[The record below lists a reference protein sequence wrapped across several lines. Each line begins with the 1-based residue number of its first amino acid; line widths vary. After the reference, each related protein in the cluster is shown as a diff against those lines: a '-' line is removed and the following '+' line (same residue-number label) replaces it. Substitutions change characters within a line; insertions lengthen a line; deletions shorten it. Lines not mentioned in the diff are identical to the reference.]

1 MNIVIVEDEKL
12 VADDLEANL
21 KRLMQQP
28 VQVKQLHSV
37 QESVNYFRAGHKAD
51 LIFCDIQLG
60 DGLSFEVFVQTG
72 TVAPVI
78 FCTAY
83 DAYAL
88 EAFKANGIDYIL
100 KPFTS
105 QMLEQALERYFRL
118 KQVFAPDHS
127 PAYQTLIQ
135 QLHDSGRK
143 AASVLV
149 YKQDKIVPVKFE
161 EVAMAYLAN
170 EVTHLLTFGGK
181 TYYPNKTLD
190 ELEKLG
196 GADYFRVNRQFL
208 VRRNAIADVSSFF
221 SRRLSLNLTIVFPE
235 RVTVSKLRVP
245 QFLEWLAN
253 H

>member
-1 MNIVIVEDEKL
+1 MNIVIIEDEKV
-12 VADDLEANL
+12 VADDLGANL
-21 KRLMQQP
+21 KRLTQEPLQL
-28 VQVKQLHSV
+28 KLLHSV
-37 QESVNYFRAGHKAD
+37 QESVIYFKENPQVD

-60 DGLSFEVFVQTG
+60 DGLSFEIFIQVATA
-72 TVAPVI
+72 APVI

-88 EAFKANGIDYIL
+88 DAFKANGIDYIL

-105 QMLEQALERYFRL
+105 AMLNAALQRYFRL
-118 KQVFAPDHS
+118 KQVLTGNHS
-127 PAYQTLIQ
+127 STYHTLIQ

-161 EVAMAYLAN
+161 DVAMAYLAN
-170 EVTHLLTFGGK
+170 DVTHLLTFGGK
-181 TYYPNKTLD
+181 IYYPNKTLD

-196 GADYFRVNRQFL
+196 GPAYFRVNRQFL

-221 SRRLSLNLTIVFPE
+221 SRRLSLNLTVAFQE

-253 H
+253 Y